1 MKIFEFQVLIHVV
14 YNIDEKFYLPKNDY
28 NEAVKFI
35 SYVHV
40 K

>member
-1 MKIFEFQVLIHVV
+1 MKIFEFQILICVV
-14 YNIDEKFYLPKNDY
+14 YNIDEKFYLQKND
-28 NEAVKFI
+28 NNQAVKFI